1 MTLIY
6 LFFTFSCFAQISINN
21 SDYIYVDSL
30 FLYTDASIDLK
41 TIESHIYLRNNAQL
55 LQGGLGALENT
66 GLGSLSVYQSG
77 NVNEYAYNYWC
88 SPVGTN
94 AVNNST
100 NNSFALNLI
109 GDPDTAINNTAYV
122 SANFSTSN
130 SGTTNPLV
138 ISDRWLYTF
147 ELGANASFNWNYIG
161 SSGIIS
167 PGLGFTMKG
176 TTNSNNAQRYEFRGK
191 PNSSTISNTVAAGEV
206 VLVGNPYPSGFD
218 ILKFI
223 HDSDNIDA
231 IDGTLFFWEQ
241 DLNILSHYTKDY
253 QGGYA
258 TYTVTSDG
266 LLETFVPA
274 PFSTYNNDGTMNS
287 TGYGVGSK
295 TVSRYLSIG
304 QGFMVVG
311 KADTSGVVQTKNSYR
326 VFSNTAQIPNE
337 FYKTL
342 ENKKQVATTY
352 RQFRLNIDFESLYTR
367 QLVYN
372 FNEYASDNFDYG
384 LEIKKFSVLP
394 NDAYWTQNDELYV
407 AKAAIFSE
415 NLSIPIVLDLSTGAT
430 LNFRLFDVQNFDE
443 QQAIYLFD
451 TIETISY
458 NLTAQD
464 VLLNLSAGKY
474 TDRFKIIFQSKKLS
488 ILDENSSTAGFSIF
502 YEKENAKIKII
513 NRKAILLYSAALYNA
528 SGMQVF
534 HKLIKK
540 DDLIILVSVNN
551 LAPGVYFLKC
561 AMGKLIKN
569 FKFIVY

>member
-1 MTLIY
+1 
-6 LFFTFSCFAQISINN
+6 
-21 SDYIYVDSL
+21 
-30 FLYTDASIDLK
+30 
-41 TIESHIYLRNNAQL
+41 
-55 LQGGLGALENT
+55 
-66 GLGSLSVYQSG
+66 
-77 NVNEYAYNYWC
+77 
-88 SPVGTN
+88 
-94 AVNNST
+94 
-100 NNSFALNLI
+100 
-109 GDPDTAINNTAYV
+109 
-122 SANFSTSN
+122 
-130 SGTTNPLV
+130 
-138 ISDRWLYTF
+138 
-147 ELGANASFNWNYIG
+147 LGANASFNWNYIG

-342 ENKKQVATTY
+342 ENKKQVVTTY

-415 NLSIPIVLDLSTGAT
+415 NLSIPIVLDLSTDAT